1 MNSTDMAETTNDI
14 QESSEQG
21 LLFDNTNYALVIL
34 GVVFI
39 SLGFI
44 LMAGGGSSDPNVF
57 DAEAIYST
65 RRITVAPIL
74 VILGF
79 IIEIIAIL
87 KSR

>member
-1 MNSTDMAETTNDI
+1 MNSIDMADTGNDI
-14 QESSEQG
+14 QEANEPG
-21 LLFDNTNYALVIL
+21 LLFDNSNYALVIL

-39 SLGFI
+39 IVGFI

-57 DAEAIYST
+57 DADAIYSA

-79 IIEIIAIL
+79 IIEIVAIL